1 MISIKNYKI
10 FLFLVLSLVV
20 IISFAI
26 TNLLL
31 NLIVSGKLSS
41 FSIVYIIL
49 NLFLNFAMFFLVFR
63 FAQQL
68 LEKEATIQELVK
80 QIHASKEIKEEVV
93 IKDETKELN
102 ISELIEQ
109 IIPSSPQSLT
119 LEKFTESILAN
130 IAKVSEL
137 VQGVFFIKNPITNE
151 FEAKGKYAYFSDQLP
166 PIFKEGETI
175 PGQVAKD
182 KKLLNITNIPQNHFN
197 IISGLGKGIP
207 SNLIVIPILD
217 KENTI
222 GIIELATFKPYDK
235 EFEKLFEKLSL
246 MLGKIIIKIK

>member
-63 FAQQL
+63 FSQHL

-80 QIHASKEIKEEVV
+80 QIQASKEIKEEVV
-93 IKDETKELN
+93 VKDEVKELN
-102 ISELIEQ
+102 ISELIDQ

-137 VQGVFFIKNPITNE
+137 VQGVFFIKNPSTNE

-246 MLGKIIIKIK
+246 MLGKIIVKIK